1 MLVAACG
8 VVGLIAAYAWSR
20 QLREQE
26 ERAFGEK
33 IAKRYA
39 IPDHL
44 PEPSGT
50 RLTRARSASAAY
62 SRSV

>member
-1 MLVAACG
+1 MLIAACG

-33 IAKRYA
+33 IARRYGL
-39 IPDHL
+39 PEHL

-50 RLTRARSASAAY
+50 RLTRARAASSAY
-62 SRSV
+62 SRTV